1 MLWAGRRAE
10 GTHSGRLTVF
20 VIEDSDR
27 QHRLQVLQL
36 DVLSLSPSPPEVK
49 GRLSYEVSAC
59 VAEFAKETRLKS
71 HPDFSMTY
79 TH

>member
-1 MLWAGRRAE
+1 MGQVE

-20 VIEDSDR
+20 VIEDPDR

-36 DVLSLSPSPPEVK
+36 DVLSLPPGPPEVK

-59 VAEFAKETRLKS
+59 VAEFARHQIKT
-71 HPDFSMTY
+71 